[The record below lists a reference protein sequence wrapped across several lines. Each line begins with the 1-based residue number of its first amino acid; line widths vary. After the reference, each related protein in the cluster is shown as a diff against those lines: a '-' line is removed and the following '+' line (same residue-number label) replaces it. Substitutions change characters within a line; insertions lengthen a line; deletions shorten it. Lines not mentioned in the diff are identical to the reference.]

1 MPSRTSRRYP
11 RRSDRDPSRLALQG
25 GLRRRELRRKDEPL
39 RTMLSRIQYLR
50 RAVQVAWLCCRNL
63 AEIVLARLGLA
74 ESVTGPDRLRRL
86 LEELSGSFL
95 KFGQILS
102 LQIDTLP
109 REYCDALLN
118 LLDRVPP
125 FSKGEVWKVFAEE
138 LGNTPDRLFQEFHP
152 EPLASASIGQVHR
165 AVLKDS
171 TVVAVKVQRPGV
183 QEIFRRDAVL
193 LNALVRMIFF
203 LKIRTLYFLRDPV
216 REFNDWLQDELD
228 YRREAAYGEVLG
240 RNAAETPTE
249 SVPKIHWNLTTGRI
263 LTMDFLEGA
272 SVLEYLRMVEER
284 DESRLAEMDRLGF
297 DPPTFISNV
306 ITNFL
311 SDAFRFG
318 VFHADLHPANL
329 LILKDNVVGYVDF
342 GIVGHLTPEARQKQ
356 IQLSMAYASG
366 KTDDIFAAFLSVS
379 TFTDEVDLAGFRQEL
394 ERRSRQWYR
403 EPAIGG
409 IPHLSRSLTAAM
421 FDLLALCRAYGLLV
435 DREMIKYIRS
445 LILADGLVSRL
456 APGLDLAP
464 QIRSV
469 CEDFYGQQARGR
481 IFSRGAALSFL
492 ADLCGWLL
500 AGPGRML
507 HTMERFE
514 RRQVRL
520 RTRSGPGSHR
530 EQGLRT
536 RAVAGAAV
544 WLSLAIVLFAS
555 GPTLPA
561 EISSPAGALLVG
573 FWGGWTLWMLR
584 LLRRLAQA

>member
-1 MPSRTSRRYP
+1 MIS
-11 RRSDRDPSRLALQG
+11 
-25 GLRRRELRRKDEPL
+25 KF
-39 RTMLSRIQYLR
+39 QYLR
-50 RAVQVAWLCCRNL
+50 RAIQIAWVCFRNL
-63 AEIVLARLGLA
+63 AQIVLGRLGLA
-74 ESVTGPDRLRRL
+74 RTVAGPDRLRLL
-86 LEELSGSFL
+86 LEELGGSFL

-125 FSKGEVWKVFAEE
+125 FSREEVGKVFAEE
-138 LGNTPDRLFQEFHP
+138 FGNAPEALFQEFSP

-171 TVVAVKVQRPGV
+171 TVAAVKVQRPGV
-183 QEIFRRDAVL
+183 QETFRRDAVL
-193 LNALVRMIFF
+193 LNLFVRTIFF
-203 LKIRTLYFLRDPV
+203 FKIRSLYFMRDPV
-216 REFNDWLQDELD
+216 REFNDWLLDELD
-228 YRREAAYGEVLG
+228 YRREAAHGEVLG
-240 RNAAETPTE
+240 RNARETPTE

-263 LTMDFLEGA
+263 LTMDFLEGP
-272 SVLEYLRMVEER
+272 SVLEYMRMVEER
-284 DESRLAEMDRLGF
+284 NEQRLAEMDHLGF
-297 DPPTFISNV
+297 HPPTFISNV

-366 KTDDIFAAFLSVS
+366 KTDDIFAAFMSVS

-409 IPHLSRSLTAAM
+409 VPHLSRSLTSAM
-421 FDLLALCRAYGLLV
+421 FDLLALCRPYGLLV

-464 QIRSV
+464 QIRRV
-469 CEDFYGQQARGR
+469 CEDFYGQQARSR
-481 IFSRGAALSFL
+481 IFSRGAALSLL
-492 ADLCGWLL
+492 ADLSGWLL
-500 AGPGRML
+500 AGPGRL
-507 HTMERFE
+507 LQTMERFE

-520 RTRSGPGSHR
+520 RTRSAPSSDR
-530 EQGLRT
+530 EEGLRT
-536 RAVAGAAV
+536 RAMVGGAV
-544 WLSLAIVLFAS
+544 WVALAIVLFA
-555 GPTLPA
+555 GWETLPA
-561 EISSPAGALLVG
+561 GVVSPAGVLLVS

-584 LLRRLAQA
+584 LLKRLA

>member
-1 MPSRTSRRYP
+1 MAVGAVAARKQRPASEHTMSRF
-11 RRSDRDPSRLALQG
+11 
-25 GLRRRELRRKDEPL
+25 
-39 RTMLSRIQYLR
+39 QYLL
-50 RAVQVAWLCCRNL
+50 RAFQIAWLCTRSLCQVALSR
-63 AEIVLARLGLA
+63 VGLA
-74 ESVTGPDRLRRL
+74 EKVAGPARLRGL
-86 LEELSGSFL
+86 LEELGGSFL

-125 FSKGEVWKVFAEE
+125 FTKTEVWKVFAEE
-138 LGNTPDRLFQEFHP
+138 LGNTPENLFQEFRP

-171 TVVAVKVQRPGV
+171 TIVAVKVQRPGV
-183 QEIFRRDAVL
+183 QETFRRDSIL
-193 LNALVRMIFF
+193 LNAFVRMIFF
-203 LKIRTLYFLRDPV
+203 FRIRSLYFLRDPV
-216 REFNDWLQDELD
+216 REFNDWLLDELD

-249 SVPKIHWNLTTGRI
+249 SVPRIHWNLTTGRV
-263 LTMDFLEGA
+263 LTMDFLEGP

-284 DESRLAEMDRLGF
+284 DERRLAEMDQVGF
-297 DPPTFISNV
+297 HPPTFISNV

-329 LILKDNVVGYVDF
+329 LILQDNVVGYVDF

-366 KTDDIFAAFLSVS
+366 NTDDIFSAFLSVS
-379 TFTDEVDLAGFRQEL
+379 TFTDEVDLAGFRHEL

-409 IPHLSRSLTAAM
+409 IPHLSRSLTSAM
-421 FDLLALCRAYGLLV
+421 FDLLALCRNYGLLV

-492 ADLCGWLL
+492 ADLSGWLL

-507 HTMERFE
+507 HTMERVE

-520 RTRSGPGSHR
+520 RTRSGPSADRDEGMR
-530 EQGLRT
+530 MR
-536 RAVAGAAV
+536 VIAGAGV
-544 WLSLAIVLFAS
+544 WLALGLVLFADAQAI
-555 GPTLPA
+555 PA
-561 EISSPAGALLVG
+561 GIGSPAGALLVG

>member
-1 MPSRTSRRYP
+1 MMS
-11 RRSDRDPSRLALQG
+11 
-25 GLRRRELRRKDEPL
+25 KF
-39 RTMLSRIQYLR
+39 QYLF
-50 RAVQVAWLCCRNL
+50 RAFQIAWVCLRNL
-63 AEIVLARLGLA
+63 LEIVLARLGSA
-74 ESVTGPDRLRRL
+74 QAVAGPDRLRLL
-86 LEELSGSFL
+86 LEELGGSFL

-125 FSKGEVWKVFAEE
+125 FSQGEVWKVFAEE
-138 LGNTPDRLFQEFHP
+138 LGNTPENLFQEFHP

-183 QEIFRRDAVL
+183 QEVFRRDAIL
-193 LNALVRMIFF
+193 LNLFVRIIFYF
-203 LKIRTLYFLRDPV
+203 KIRSLYFMRDPV

-240 RNAAETPTE
+240 RNAANTPTE
-249 SVPKIHWNLTTGRI
+249 SVPKIHWNLTTSRV
-263 LTMDFLEGA
+263 LTMDFLEGP
-272 SVLEYLRMVEER
+272 SVLEYLRMVEEG
-284 DESRLAEMDRLGF
+284 DEQRLAEMDQIGF

-356 IQLSMAYASG
+356 IQLSMAYARG
-366 KTDDIFAAFLSVS
+366 KSEDIFSAFLSVS
-379 TFTDEVDLAGFRQEL
+379 TFTEEVDLTGFRQEL

-409 IPHLSRSLTAAM
+409 IPRLSRSLTSAM

-481 IFSRGAALSFL
+481 LFSRGAALAFL
-492 ADLCGWLL
+492 ADLSGWLL
-500 AGPGRML
+500 AGPSQLLR
-507 HTMERFE
+507 TMERFE

-520 RTRSGPGSHR
+520 RTRSEPSSDR
-530 EQGLRT
+530 AEGLRT
-536 RAVAGAAV
+536 RAIAGAAV
-544 WLSLAIVLFAS
+544 WLAVAIVLFTS
-555 GPTLPA
+555 GQTIPA
-561 EISSPAGALLVG
+561 GISSPAGALLVG

-584 LLRRLAQA
+584 LLRRLAEA